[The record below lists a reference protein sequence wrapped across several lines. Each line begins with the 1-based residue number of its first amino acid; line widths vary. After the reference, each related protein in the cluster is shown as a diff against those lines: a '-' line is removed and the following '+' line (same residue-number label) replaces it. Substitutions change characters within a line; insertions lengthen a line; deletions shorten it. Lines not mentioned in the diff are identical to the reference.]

1 MDSDPAAVSRQG
13 RQVREGASEG
23 PPAAWRPLRSLRE
36 KFSKNGRLFD
46 ENSEFLPETARKW
59 RFQAVF
65 DHFSP
70 ARPVAARFR

>member
-1 MDSDPAAVSRQG
+1 MGFDPETVSRQG
-13 RQVREGASEG
+13 RQVREEASAG
-23 PPAAWRPLRSLRE
+23 PQAAWRPLRALRE
-36 KFSKNGRLFD
+36 KFSENGRFGGR
-46 ENSEFLPETARKW
+46 TCHAKGVKR